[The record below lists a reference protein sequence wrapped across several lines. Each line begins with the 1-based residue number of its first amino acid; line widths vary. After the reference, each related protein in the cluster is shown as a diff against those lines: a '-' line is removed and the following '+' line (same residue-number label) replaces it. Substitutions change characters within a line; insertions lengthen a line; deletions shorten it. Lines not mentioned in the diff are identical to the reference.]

1 MRVHFCPAQ
10 GVCSHSSPCWHWG
23 SLSRLVTGQMDERGR
38 EQLTFPFLSSTV
50 FCLLLPVTWFLELL
64 VPTAMSSAVINEATR
79 IARLFDYPTE
89 QVHRG
94 VAEYKRQMD
103 EGLSQEHTTLSQIP
117 TFVTSVPN
125 GTEKVGSMFLV
136 IWRWRWWERK

>member
-1 MRVHFCPAQ
+1 
-10 GVCSHSSPCWHWG
+10 
-23 SLSRLVTGQMDERGR
+23 
-38 EQLTFPFLSSTV
+38 
-50 FCLLLPVTWFLELL
+50 
-64 VPTAMSSAVINEATR
+64 MSSAVINEATR

-125 GTEKVGSMFLV
+125 GTEKVCCLAWSGGDKKESKAKQEMTAL
-136 IWRWRWWERK
+136 IKLCRKYI